1 MGPEWPTML
10 GLCSPKWGSGKVNA
24 TYATPNYF
32 SVTMQKSLRWGLR
45 RPTLPPFHYSSITMQ
60 SIAIKVILN
69 YLYLKGASHEGA
81 SRHESFENVR
91 PFPFGVLAGWVVLSI
106 LIYAFVCFELQ
117 LLRVFFLQPPQLA
130 LYQRRLEN
138 WKSLPVGQPVWVCV
152 KFISWRVSE
161 WRMKRG

>member
-81 SRHESFENVR
+81 SRHESFENVW
-91 PFPFGVLAGWVVLSI
+91 PFPFGVLAGWAVLSI

-117 LLRVFFLQPPQLA
+117 LLRCFFSA
-130 LYQRRLEN
+130 ATSTG
-138 WKSLPVGQPVWVCV
+138 SLPTKIRKLKVVT
-152 KFISWRVSE
+152 SWATSMSLCE
-161 WRMKRG
+161 I